1 MEDQITWHDLDSS
14 FGRMFQELSQA
25 TEEKTSRPS
34 SRRSSGSQSRKP
46 RMCLCLSRAGRSMG
60 VSTMTWEDGALL
72 GEFTTHSFG
81 EQPTTMMQECQLNLE
96 HRSGVGASLLS
107 QILEDSP
114 HPKYFLSEKACL
126 GILTRAER
134 RGKEL
139 PPELKEA
146 LLAQSRSRS
155 EAENLGGGVKES

>member
-14 FGRMFQELSQA
+14 FGRMCQELSQA
-25 TEEKTSRPS
+25 TEVKTSQQS
-34 SRRSSGSQSRKP
+34 SKKRSKSPSRKP
-46 RMCLCLSRAGRSMG
+46 PLCLCLKRDGLNLD
-60 VSTMTWEDGALL
+60 VSTMRWEDGALL
-72 GEFTTHSFG
+72 GEYTMHSFG
-81 EQPTTMMQECQLNLE
+81 EYPREEN
-96 HRSGVGASLLS
+96 ASLLS

-139 PPELKEA
+139 PPELKAA
-146 LLAQSRSRS
+146 LLAQSR
-155 EAENLGGGVKES
+155 

>member
-14 FGRMFQELSQA
+14 FGRMCQELSQA
-25 TEEKTSRPS
+25 TEVKTSKQS
-34 SRRSSGSQSRKP
+34 SRKSSGSQSRKP
-46 RMCLCLSRAGRSMG
+46 RMCLCLSRAGLSMG

-72 GEFTTHSFG
+72 GEFTMHSSG
-81 EQPTTMMQECQLNLE
+81 ESPSEEN
-96 HRSGVGASLLS
+96 ASLLS

-139 PPELKEA
+139 PPELKAA
-146 LLAQSRSRS
+146 LLAQSRSKS
-155 EAENLGGGVKES
+155 EAENLGGVKES